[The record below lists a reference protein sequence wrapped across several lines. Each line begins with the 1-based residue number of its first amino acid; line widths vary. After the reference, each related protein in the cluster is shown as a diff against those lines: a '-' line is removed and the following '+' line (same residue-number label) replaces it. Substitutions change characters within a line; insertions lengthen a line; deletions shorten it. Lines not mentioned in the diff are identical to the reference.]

1 MLAGY
6 IKLKGDQVC
15 MITITE
21 KGLKPDPRVPRKIH
35 AQEVVLMTAIFSH
48 TQQQKPGLEPPS
60 SQEPG
65 NEASF
70 RLVRPWR

>member
-1 MLAGY
+1 MYDHYHRERSKARS
-6 IKLKGDQVC
+6 KG
-15 MITITE
+15 TS
-21 KGLKPDPRVPRKIH
+21 KIH

-70 RLVRPWR
+70 RLVRPW